1 MIKIGRNDPCWC
13 GSGRKYK
20 SCHLSFDETVADFKR
35 KGAIVPSRKMIKTD
49 AQMEG
54 IRKSAAVNIAVLDFV
69 AERIR
74 AAFASGC
81 VLPNKRPITG
91 SFGVAQFPDNGDY
104 MKFYHQ
110 LDHALYQAKQ
120 NGKNCVCL
128 AEEPPKNE

>member
-1 MIKIGRNDPCWC
+1 MIDLDN
-13 GSGRKYK
+13 
-20 SCHLSFDETVADFKR
+20 FKR
-35 KGAIVPSRKMIKTD
+35 VNDIFGHAAGDDVLQRSAKIIYNAIRRSD
-49 AQMEG
+49 
-54 IRKSAAVNIAVLDFV
+54 SAGRWGGEEFFIILPGTSLANAKIV

-128 AEEPPKNE
+128 AEEQPKNE